1 MVARFGASELELHSV
16 VALVVYLLFGWLL
29 TKLLWMLVGESRSG
43 VAASSQSVR
52 QRVGDR
58 EPPITQLAHRWS

>member
-1 MVARFGASELELHSV
+1 V